1 MIPFAWTSG
10 GIACWSTT
18 VSPANI
24 AGETYGQVEGTAVGV
39 SSRSIRGDALM
50 ASVKLGGGGW
60 QTADDLYRLGAGAVV
75 SEAALER
82 VVLVEQGRLRPGPT
96 PGEGA
101 LGRLAREVEAEPK
114 PMKIEQW
121 LQETAP
127 WAQYAIGEELEAT
140 GQARLVWKRFLRV
153 FLRQPYLEI
162 IDQRA
167 QDEAYRLVRATLLG
181 EQATMPHVALL
192 AVLTGSLRYHV
203 RMKRRQLLRRQ
214 RELQTSLP
222 DNVQVVLEAYGK
234 WRRYGPPE

>member
-1 MIPFAWTSG
+1 
-10 GIACWSTT
+10 
-18 VSPANI
+18 
-24 AGETYGQVEGTAVGV
+24 
-39 SSRSIRGDALM
+39 M

-82 VVLVEQGRLRPGPT
+82 VVLVEQGRLRPGPV

-101 LGRLAREVEAEPK
+101 LGRLAGEVEAEPK

-121 LQETAP
+121 LRGTAP
-127 WAQYAIGEELEAT
+127 WAQYAIGEELEAA

-162 IDQRA
+162 IDERA

-181 EQATMPHVALL
+181 KEATMPDAALL
-192 AVLTGSLRYHV
+192 AVLAGSLRYHV
-203 RMKRRQLLRRQ
+203 PMTRRQLRR
-214 RELQTSLP
+214 RERQLQTCLP